1 MPPTPL
7 LMINNKDEFSLNAN
21 EIEFIDEI
29 GGVKEL
35 LSFLDLKKSNLN
47 SMYQL
52 ISILFS
58 KIKHTCEKESKIKTL
73 YYLTHNI
80 NKSYQTVYITKSNGK
95 KREINKPC
103 FVLKE
108 YQKAIYKNILTKI
121 PVSAYATAYQ
131 KGSSL
136 RYSTAVHTGKPMIL
150 KLDIKNFFGSILY
163 KSVQE
168 MFADQGYDYFIS
180 TTLAT
185 LCCYR
190 GRLPQGTSTSP
201 AISNIIMKEFDE
213 KTAAFCRERNIAY
226 TRYSDDMTFS
236 GEFDKAEIIAFV
248 ENDLN
253 KLGFILN
260 TKKTKLI
267 KQGQRQTVTGVV
279 VNEKQQLP
287 KGYRKKIRQELY
299 YCQKHSVKSHIL
311 HANLTEYIRP
321 NGDVYYKE
329 YLLNLYGRI
338 NYALQINPCDAEMLN
353 YSITV
358 KSAMGQLEIVKRKIN
373 DEIFNLAAEFDQNKK
388 RKDNDIYSYLK
399 QLGYTEEE
407 IDYSGIDRHRAD
419 EYYPVYD
426 EKANIVGLLDFN
438 CKVINKNYDTFF
450 GFNFDKNVKCIILT
464 LEKEFVFR
472 AKGLGLKNVVSF
484 LAEPNNFILTQNK
497 LDFIKEYGNTVILHG
512 EKNDLFECIRQKLIN
527 NNVVVL

>member
-1 MPPTPL
+1 
-7 LMINNKDEFSLNAN
+7 MINNKDEFLLDAD
-21 EIEFIDEI
+21 EIDFIDEI

-35 LSFLDLKKSNLN
+35 LSFLNLKESNFN
-47 SMYQL
+47 SLYQL
-52 ISILFS
+52 ISILFP
-58 KIKHTCEKESKIKTL
+58 KIKAIHGKEYEIKVL

-80 NKSYQTVYITKSNGK
+80 NKAYQTAYITKVNGK
-95 KREINKPC
+95 KREINKPDSL
-103 FVLKE
+103 LKK

-121 PVSAYATAYQ
+121 SVSAYATAYH

-168 MFADQGYDYFIS
+168 MFINQGYDYFIS

-185 LCCYR
+185 LCCYK

-201 AISNIIMKEFDE
+201 AISNIIMREFDE
-213 KTAAFCRERNIAY
+213 KVADFCRERNIAY

-236 GEFDKAEIIAFV
+236 GDFDKTEIIAFV
-248 ENDLN
+248 ESNLYNLGFRLN
-253 KLGFILN
+253 K
-260 TKKTKLI
+260 KKTKLI
-267 KQGQRQTVTGVV
+267 QQGQRQTVTGVV
-279 VNEKQQLP
+279 VNKKQQLL
-287 KGYRKKIRQELY
+287 KGYRKKIRQEVY
-299 YCQKHSVKSHIL
+299 YCQKYSVKSHIL
-311 HANLTEYIRP
+311 NANLTDYMRP

-338 NYALQINPCDAEMLN
+338 NYALQINPCDTEMLN

-358 KSAMGQLEIVKRKIN
+358 KSAMGQLSIVKRKIN
-373 DEIFNLAAEFDQNKK
+373 DEIFRLAAEFYQNEN

-399 QLGYTEEE
+399 QFGYTDEE
-407 IDYSGIDRHRAD
+407 IDYCGIEQQSEY

-426 EKANIVGLLDFN
+426 DKSNIVGLLNFDYGAIS
-438 CKVINKNYDTFF
+438 KIINKNYDTFF
-450 GFNFDKNVKCIILT
+450 GFNFDKSVKCIILT

-472 AKGLGLKNVVSF
+472 AKELGLKNVVSF
-484 LAEPNNFILTQNK
+484 MAKPNNFILTQSK
-497 LDFIKEYGNTVILHG
+497 LDFIKEYGNTVMLHG
-512 EKNDLFECIRQKLIN
+512 EKNDLFEQIRQSLISR
-527 NNVVVL
+527 NVVVL